1 MPRLFILW
9 KGRVELTK
17 DDGLVV
23 YDWSPISI
31 LGTWI
36 FVRPGLW
43 FKALKFGMKDN
54 RMRIWSKVTSVCL
67 STCVDALGK
76 FSTLQLSENCT
87 ILTCLYWH
95 VLTDCKKV
103 AGANENLRSSVP
115 CIAKECT
122 QSHGLCK
129 GSDCSRMSLHP
140 NIYVTRNGE
149 ALVEVGVGGTEWARR
164 LGL

>member
-1 MPRLFILW
+1 MTVLFDYIVRSAGPQGLWNQMPRLFILW

-54 RMRIWSKVTSVCL
+54 RMRIWSKVTSACL

-76 FSTLQLSENCT
+76 FSTLQHVSLLWENRT
-87 ILTCLYWH
+87 ILTCLYW
-95 VLTDCKKV
+95 LT
-103 AGANENLRSSVP
+103 
-115 CIAKECT
+115 AKRLLAPMRT
-122 QSHGLCK
+122 W
-129 GSDCSRMSLHP
+129 DPRALHCQGMYTITWP
-140 NIYVTRNGE
+140 LQRQW
-149 ALVEVGVGGTEWARR
+149 LQ
-164 LGL
+164 